1 MEALLPPQRFPP
13 NPATGS
19 SCPLVQPV
27 TQEGRSPRPA
37 QRLPI
42 SPTHRQPSARLCR
55 APGPRCLGL
64 RPDAPLHTGR
74 LACHLAAMLLCQN
87 GPEEYERLALATPVG
102 SVLPI
107 PFVAFHML
115 TILLVKTSLFLLAA
129 SHIPL
134 QLSFSV
140 LASLFQLCHLP
151 TVLPGCSLKWLC
163 FPPSGG
169 WVCTPSLGI
178 LSYQRPCI
186 SGHQHPCLSDPHVCT
201 EWSDARLVSCP
212 VHLTAYG
219 SLGLMSCKHFLCH
232 LPVFLPFLLC
242 SFFAE

>member
-87 GPEEYERLALATPVG
+87 GTEEYERLALATPVG

-169 WVCTPSLGI
+169 WALHTLPGHPE
-178 LSYQRPCI
+178 LSAPMYFWASAP
-186 SGHQHPCLSDPHVCT
+186 
-201 EWSDARLVSCP
+201 
-212 VHLTAYG
+212 
-219 SLGLMSCKHFLCH
+219 MSF
-232 LPVFLPFLLC
+232 
-242 SFFAE
+242 